1 MSSTTVAAISGKI
14 TARIASIHIDPA
26 CNTFLNDCFR
36 QFGITVV
43 PAEGDPILLLNRQ
56 KFEACVLRLY
66 DPEADKI
73 LKAAR
78 NSPSNRRLVV
88 YGIARNTQEA
98 LRYSNYGI
106 NAVLDEPLDRQS
118 VLKVVRA
125 THLLV
130 IHELRRYVRI
140 PVASQVEF
148 DVNGTPRNRNDS
160 GGQFRRHFHPLS
172 SRRCPSLMLF
182 GSPCHLPGVEKLNV
196 RAFVCWYRES
206 DKVYGMRFDPTDERR
221 LQGPRLDRPIS
232 GNRVTLEHTQRITSE
247 AGLCFH
253 ANH

>member
-98 LRYSNYGI
+98 LKYSTYGI

-148 DVNGTPRNRNDS
+148 DVNGRPVIGTTVEVSS
-160 GGQFRRHFHPLS
+160 GGISIRCQSQLPKSDAMRLTLS
-172 SRRCPSLMLF
+172 
-182 GSPCHLPGVEKLNV
+182 LPGVEKLYV
-196 RAFVCWYRES
+196 RAFVCWYRDS
-206 DKVYGMRFDPTDERR
+206 DKVYGMRFDATDERR
-221 LQGPRLDRPIS
+221 LKVRAWIDQY
-232 GNRVTLEHTQRITSE
+232 LEIV
-247 AGLCFH
+247 
-253 ANH
+253 

>member
-43 PAEGDPILLLNRQ
+43 AADNDPILLLNRQ

-66 DPEADKI
+66 DPEADRI

-78 NSPSNRRLVV
+78 NSPSNRRMVI

-98 LRYSNYGI
+98 LRFSSFGI
-106 NAVLDEPLDRQS
+106 NAIFDEPLDRQS

-130 IHELRRYVRI
+130 IHELRRYVRV
-140 PVASQVEF
+140 PVVAQAEVETSAKT
-148 DVNGTPRNRNDS
+148 VPATTVEVSS
-160 GGQFRRHFHPLS
+160 GGMSL
-172 SRRCPSLMLF
+172 RCNTRLTSTDPVRITLA
-182 GSPCHLPGVEKLNV
+182 LPGLPKMTV
-196 RAFVCWYRES
+196 RAFISWYRDT
-206 DKVYGMRFDPTDERR
+206 DKVYGLRFDSKDDRR
-221 LQGPRLDRPIS
+221 LKIRSWIDQY
-232 GNRVTLEHTQRITSE
+232 LEIV
-247 AGLCFH
+247 
-253 ANH
+253 

>member
-36 QFGITVV
+36 QFGISVV
-43 PAEGDPILLLNRQ
+43 PADGDPVMLLHRQ

-66 DPEADKI
+66 DPEADRI

-78 NSPSNRRLVV
+78 NSPSNRRLVI
-88 YGIARNTQEA
+88 YGIARNTPEA
-98 LRYSNYGI
+98 LRYSSYGI

-140 PVASQVEF
+140 PVNSQTEIDTGNRTPIMATAVE
-148 DVNGTPRNRNDS
+148 VSS
-160 GGQFRRHFHPLS
+160 GGMSVHCLTPLPKS
-172 SRRCPSLMLF
+172 DVVRLILS
-182 GSPCHLPGVEKLNV
+182 LPGLEKLNV
-196 RAFVCWYRES
+196 RAYVCWYRDT
-206 DKVYGMRFDPTDERR
+206 DKIYGLRFDSSDERR
-221 LQGPRLDRPIS
+221 L
-232 GNRVTLEHTQRITSE
+232 RVRGWIDQYLEIV
-247 AGLCFH
+247 
-253 ANH
+253 

>member
-1 MSSTTVAAISGKI
+1 MSSTTLAAISGKI

-43 PAEGDPILLLNRQ
+43 PADGDPIMLLNRQ

-66 DPEADKI
+66 DPEADRI

-78 NSPSNRRLVV
+78 NSPSNRRLVI

-98 LRYSNYGI
+98 LRYSSYGI

-140 PVASQVEF
+140 PVASQAEF
-148 DVNGTPRNRNDS
+148 DINGRPVVGTTVEVSS
-160 GGQFRRHFHPLS
+160 GGISIRCLAPLPKS
-172 SRRCPSLMLF
+172 DAIRLTLT
-182 GSPCHLPGVEKLNV
+182 LPGAEKLHV

-206 DKVYGMRFDPTDERR
+206 DKVYGMRFDGTDERR
-221 LQGPRLDRPIS
+221 LKVRGWIDQY
-232 GNRVTLEHTQRITSE
+232 LEIV
-247 AGLCFH
+247 
-253 ANH
+253 

>member
-36 QFGITVV
+36 QFGIMVV
-43 PAEGDPILLLNRQ
+43 SADGDPIMLLNRQ

-66 DPEADKI
+66 DPEADRI

-78 NSPSNRRLVV
+78 NSPSNRRLVI

-98 LRYSNYGI
+98 LRYASYGI

-140 PVASQVEF
+140 PVGSQVEF
-148 DVNGTPRNRNDS
+148 DVNGRSVIGTTVEVSS
-160 GGQFRRHFHPLS
+160 GGISIRCLAPLPKS
-172 SRRCPSLMLF
+172 DPIRLTLT
-182 GSPCHLPGVEKLNV
+182 LPGIEKLNV

-206 DKVYGMRFDPTDERR
+206 DKVYGMRFDGTDERR
-221 LQGPRLDRPIS
+221 L
-232 GNRVTLEHTQRITSE
+232 RVRGWIDQYLEIV
-247 AGLCFH
+247 
-253 ANH
+253 

>member
-1 MSSTTVAAISGKI
+1 MSSTSVAAIPGKI
-14 TARIASIHIDPA
+14 AARTASIHIDPA
-26 CNTFLNDCFR
+26 CNAFLSDCFR
-36 QFGITVV
+36 QFGISIV
-43 PAEGDPILLLNRQ
+43 PVEGDPVAVLNRQ

-66 DPEADKI
+66 DPDADRI

-78 NSPSNRRLVV
+78 GSSSNRRMVI

-98 LRYSNYGI
+98 LRYSGYGI

-118 VLKVVRA
+118 VLKIVRA

-140 PVASQVEF
+140 PVVSEVEF
-148 DVNGTPRNRNDS
+148 DVNGRPVIGTAVEVSS
-160 GGQFRRHFHPLS
+160 GGISIRCLAPLPKS
-172 SRRCPSLMLF
+172 DPIRLTLT
-182 GSPCHLPGVEKLNV
+182 LPGIEKLYV

-221 LQGPRLDRPIS
+221 L
-232 GNRVTLEHTQRITSE
+232 RVRGWIDQYLEIV
-247 AGLCFH
+247 
-253 ANH
+253 

>member
-36 QFGITVV
+36 QFGIKVV
-43 PAEGDPILLLNRQ
+43 PTDDDPILVLNRQ

-66 DPEADKI
+66 DPEADRI
-73 LKAAR
+73 LKAVR
-78 NSPSNRRLVV
+78 NSPSNRRLVI

-98 LRYSNYGI
+98 LRYSTYGI

-140 PVASQVEF
+140 PVASQVEI
-148 DVNGTPRNRNDS
+148 DVGGRAPIVGTAVEVSS
-160 GGQFRRHFHPLS
+160 GGIS
-172 SRRCPSLMLF
+172 IRCLTQLPKTDPVRLVLN
-182 GSPCHLPGVEKLNV
+182 LPGVEKLSV
-196 RAFVCWYRES
+196 RAFVCWYRDS
-206 DKVYGMRFDPTDERR
+206 DKVYGIRFDSTDERR
-221 LQGPRLDRPIS
+221 LKVRGWIDQY
-232 GNRVTLEHTQRITSE
+232 LEIV
-247 AGLCFH
+247 
-253 ANH
+253 

>member
-1 MSSTTVAAISGKI
+1 MSSTPVAAISGQL
-14 TARIASIHIDPA
+14 TPRIASIHIKPA
-26 CNTFLNDCFR
+26 CNPFLNDCFR

-43 PAEGDPILLLNRQ
+43 PADVDPIMLLNRQ

-66 DPEADKI
+66 DPEADRI

-78 NSPSNRRLVV
+78 NSPSNRRLVI

-98 LRYSNYGI
+98 LRYSSYGI

-140 PVASQVEF
+140 PVVSQVEI
-148 DVNGTPRNRNDS
+148 DTGNRTPFTVTAVEVSS
-160 GGQFRRHFHPLS
+160 GGMSVKSATPLPKS
-172 SRRCPSLMLF
+172 EAIRLML
-182 GSPCHLPGVEKLNV
+182 SLPGMDKLSV
-196 RAFVCWYRES
+196 RALVCWYRDS
-206 DKVYGMRFDPTDERR
+206 DKVYGLRFDPSDERR
-221 LQGPRLDRPIS
+221 LKIRGWIDQY
-232 GNRVTLEHTQRITSE
+232 LEIV
-247 AGLCFH
+247 
-253 ANH
+253 

>member
-66 DPEADKI
+66 DPEADRI

-98 LRYSNYGI
+98 LRYSSYGI

-140 PVASQVEF
+140 PVSSQLEL
-148 DVNGTPRNRNDS
+148 DVNGRTVVGTTVEVSS
-160 GGQFRRHFHPLS
+160 GGISLRCLAPLPKS
-172 SRRCPSLMLF
+172 DPIRIILT
-182 GSPCHLPGVEKLNV
+182 LPGMEKLNV

-221 LQGPRLDRPIS
+221 L
-232 GNRVTLEHTQRITSE
+232 RVRGWIDQYLEIV
-247 AGLCFH
+247 
-253 ANH
+253 

>member
-14 TARIASIHIDPA
+14 TARIASVHIDPA

-36 QFGITVV
+36 QFGIMVV
-43 PAEGDPILLLNRQ
+43 PADDDPVVLLNRQ

-66 DPEADKI
+66 DPDADRI

-78 NSPSNRRLVV
+78 NSPSNRRLVI

-98 LRYSNYGI
+98 LRYSSYGI

-148 DVNGTPRNRNDS
+148 EVNGRPIIGTTVEVSS
-160 GGQFRRHFHPLS
+160 GGISIRCLAPLPKS
-172 SRRCPSLMLF
+172 DALRLTLT
-182 GSPCHLPGVEKLNV
+182 LPGIEKLNV
-196 RAFVCWYRES
+196 RAFVCWYRDS
-206 DKVYGMRFDPTDERR
+206 DKVYGLRFDPTDERR
-221 LQGPRLDRPIS
+221 L
-232 GNRVTLEHTQRITSE
+232 RVRGWIDQYLEIV
-247 AGLCFH
+247 
-253 ANH
+253 

>member
-66 DPEADKI
+66 DPEADRI

-140 PVASQVEF
+140 PVASQTEF
-148 DVNGTPRNRNDS
+148 DVNGRPVIGTTVEVSS
-160 GGQFRRHFHPLS
+160 GGISIRCLAPLPKS
-172 SRRCPSLMLF
+172 DPIRLTLS
-182 GSPCHLPGVEKLNV
+182 LPGIEKLYV
-196 RAFVCWYRES
+196 RAYVCWYRDS
-206 DKVYGMRFDPTDERR
+206 DKVYGLRFDPTDERR
-221 LQGPRLDRPIS
+221 L
-232 GNRVTLEHTQRITSE
+232 RVRGWIDQYLEIV
-247 AGLCFH
+247 
-253 ANH
+253 

>member
-43 PAEGDPILLLNRQ
+43 PADDDPVMLLNRQ

-66 DPEADKI
+66 DPDADRI

-78 NSPSNRRLVV
+78 NSPSNRRLVI

-98 LRYSNYGI
+98 LRYSAYGI

-140 PVASQVEF
+140 PVVSQVEI
-148 DVNGTPRNRNDS
+148 DAGNRTPFTVTAVEVSS
-160 GGQFRRHFHPLS
+160 GGMSVRSLSPLPKTEAI
-172 SRRCPSLMLF
+172 RLNLA
-182 GSPCHLPGVEKLNV
+182 LPGLEKLSV
-196 RAFVCWYRES
+196 RAFVCWYRDI
-206 DKVYGMRFDPTDERR
+206 DKIYGLRFDPTDERR
-221 LQGPRLDRPIS
+221 L
-232 GNRVTLEHTQRITSE
+232 RVRGWIDQYLEIV
-247 AGLCFH
+247 
-253 ANH
+253 

>member
-66 DPEADKI
+66 DPEADRI

-98 LRYSNYGI
+98 LRYSSYGI

-118 VLKVVRA
+118 VLKVVRS

-140 PVASQVEF
+140 PVVTDVKLDIGSGSTNVVSVE
-148 DVNGTPRNRNDS
+148 VSS
-160 GGQFRRHFHPLS
+160 GGMSVR
-172 SRRCPSLMLF
+172 
-182 GSPCHLPGVEKLNV
+182 SPVPIASKEQVQITTTLPGLPKLTVRAYICWAKPAEKL
-196 RAFVCWYRES
+196 
-206 DKVYGMRFDPTDERR
+206 YGLRYDPADERR
-221 LQGPRLDRPIS
+221 L
-232 GNRVTLEHTQRITSE
+232 RVRGWIDQYLEIVYLRALPTYS
-247 AGLCFH
+247 LWSNSKH
-253 ANH
+253 AH

>member
-1 MSSTTVAAISGKI
+1 
-14 TARIASIHIDPA
+14 
-26 CNTFLNDCFR
+26 
-36 QFGITVV
+36 V

-66 DPEADKI
+66 DPEADRI

-78 NSPSNRRLVV
+78 NPPSNRRLVI

-98 LRYSNYGI
+98 MRYACYGI

-140 PVASQVEF
+140 PVTSQIEVDTGNRTPIAATAVE
-148 DVNGTPRNRNDS
+148 VSS
-160 GGQFRRHFHPLS
+160 GGMSVQSLAPLPKS
-172 SRRCPSLMLF
+172 DPLRLILN
-182 GSPCHLPGVEKLNV
+182 LPGLEKLNV
-196 RAFVCWYRES
+196 RAFVTWYRDS
-206 DKVYGMRFDPTDERR
+206 DKTYGLRFDSTDERR
-221 LQGPRLDRPIS
+221 LKVRGWIDQY
-232 GNRVTLEHTQRITSE
+232 LEIV
-247 AGLCFH
+247 
-253 ANH
+253 

>member
-26 CNTFLNDCFR
+26 CNSFLNDCFR

-43 PAEGDPILLLNRQ
+43 PADSDPVMLLNRQ

-66 DPEADKI
+66 DPDADRI

-78 NSPSNRRLVV
+78 NSPSNRRLVI

-98 LRYSNYGI
+98 LRYSAYGI

-140 PVASQVEF
+140 PVVSQVEI
-148 DVNGTPRNRNDS
+148 DTGNRTPFMVTAVEVSS
-160 GGQFRRHFHPLS
+160 GGMSVRSLSPLPKTEVL
-172 SRRCPSLMLF
+172 RLNLA
-182 GSPCHLPGVEKLNV
+182 LPGLEKLSV
-196 RAFVCWYRES
+196 RAFVCWYRDS
-206 DKVYGMRFDPTDERR
+206 DKVYGLRFDPTDERR
-221 LQGPRLDRPIS
+221 LKVRGWIDQY
-232 GNRVTLEHTQRITSE
+232 LEIV
-247 AGLCFH
+247 
-253 ANH
+253 